1 MIGSRRR
8 HNARRVPVDGALDQ
22 VGVPAARRASPTLVV
37 DRRCQPQ
44 TRAAVD
50 RMLASLDDPRE
61 REAYLRSIRGEAWGA
76 VAS

>member
-1 MIGSRRR
+1 MIRSRQRHRPRRAPVGS
-8 HNARRVPVDGALDQ
+8 ALAQ
-22 VGVPAARRASPTLVV
+22 VGVQGAGGASSTLVV

-61 REAYLRSIRGEAWGA
+61 RDAYLRSIRGEAWGA
-76 VAS
+76 AAS

>member
-1 MIGSRRR
+1 MIRSRRR
-8 HNARRVPVDGALDQ
+8 HNARRAPVDVALNQGGVQGA
-22 VGVPAARRASPTLVV
+22 GRATSTLVV

-76 VAS
+76 AAS